1 MPVRLNHTEGQ
12 GTRDCRHPTSAGSWP
27 LGEALRSPLS
37 PSPLPPLASPLSLSP
52 HVKGVWAAEV
62 WPHPSRHLLWLPIP
76 RSLGPPPTCP
86 LSPCRGGP
94 GSPPG
99 LCPLFLTLPTAVC
112 HVQRMPALFPKA
124 AFPSL
129 ALSGSPLECP
139 TCCRRADQGAHCQA
153 RVSRRMAA
161 LGRRRAQGPSYELG
175 RSSCV
180 PGHLGWG
187 SLKVGVMP
195 GRSPRFKKSPDL
207 LGASSKRP

>member
-1 MPVRLNHTEGQ
+1 MPVRLNHTVGQ
-12 GTRDCRHPTSAGSWP
+12 VTRDCRHPTSAGSWP
-27 LGEALRSPLS
+27 LGEALQSSLS
-37 PSPLPPLASPLSLSP
+37 LSPLPPLASPLSLSP

-62 WPHPSRHLLWLPIP
+62 WPLPIP

-86 LSPCRGGP
+86 LALCRGGP

-112 HVQRMPALFPKA
+112 RVQRMPALLPEA

-153 RVSRRMAA
+153 TVGRGMAA
-161 LGRRRAQGPSYELG
+161 LGRRRAQGPKL
-175 RSSCV
+175 
-180 PGHLGWG
+180 
-187 SLKVGVMP
+187 
-195 GRSPRFKKSPDL
+195 
-207 LGASSKRP
+207 